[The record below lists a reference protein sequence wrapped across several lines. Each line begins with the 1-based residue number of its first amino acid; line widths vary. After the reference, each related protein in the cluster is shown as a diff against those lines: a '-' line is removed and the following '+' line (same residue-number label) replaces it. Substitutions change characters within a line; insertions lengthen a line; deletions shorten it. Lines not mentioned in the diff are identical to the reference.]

1 MKRKKV
7 VRVSSTEFELDNGD
21 IYPHPIELDEVP
33 TPEEFQKHYDH
44 WSRVFEEI
52 TDGETCND
60 RASCQAA

>member
-7 VRVSSTEFELDNGD
+7 ARVTATEFELENGD
-21 IYPHPIELDEVP
+21 VYPHPMQLEEVP

-44 WSRVFEEI
+44 WFSVFEEL
-52 TDGETCND
+52 TDGETSDD